1 MGQFFD
7 FRVTAVVKTDIMEQ
21 KKATSFYIDYA
32 TTEKAEMPKMAMPA
46 KIIEKMQA
54 RLTKT
59 KTAVMERREKLKA
72 NPPKPM
78 YSVREPQKLRKRK
91 SGADIHHET
100 KRSRSSVDFEKRRKS
115 KSRQPRI

>member
-1 MGQFFD
+1 
-7 FRVTAVVKTDIMEQ
+7 
-21 KKATSFYIDYA
+21 
-32 TTEKAEMPKMAMPA
+32 MAMPA

-78 YSVREPQKLRKRK
+78 YSVRYVIISKIYKEIFLTFREPQKLRKRK

-100 KRSRSSVDFEKRRKS
+100 KRSRSSVGKWAIFL
-115 KSRQPRI
+115 

>member
-1 MGQFFD
+1 
-7 FRVTAVVKTDIMEQ
+7 MEQ

-32 TTEKAEMPKMAMPA
+32 TTEKVIFYFSPREFQNQEFQNFAESYFQAEMPKMAMPA

-78 YSVREPQKLRKRK
+78 YSVRYV
-91 SGADIHHET
+91 II
-100 KRSRSSVDFEKRRKS
+100 S
-115 KSRQPRI
+115 KIQSKKYF

>member
-1 MGQFFD
+1 
-7 FRVTAVVKTDIMEQ
+7 
-21 KKATSFYIDYA
+21 
-32 TTEKAEMPKMAMPA
+32 MPKMAMPA

-78 YSVREPQKLRKRK
+78 YSVRYV
-91 SGADIHHET
+91 II
-100 KRSRSSVDFEKRRKS
+100 S
-115 KSRQPRI
+115 KI